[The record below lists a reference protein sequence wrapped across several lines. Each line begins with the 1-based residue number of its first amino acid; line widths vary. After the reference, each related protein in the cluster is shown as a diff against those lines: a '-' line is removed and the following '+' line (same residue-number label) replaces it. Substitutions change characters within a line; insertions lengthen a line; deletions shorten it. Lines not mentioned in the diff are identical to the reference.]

1 MSSISREEIQQYVL
15 TNLGYPIVSVEL
27 APENIGMAIDVAIQ
41 EYLSTGAVEIDYKE
55 LPNNGTNIYDLP
67 EDVATVK
74 NVQFATPFSAA
85 AGSTED
91 IFSFAVYASPFG
103 PNYGNFVHAA
113 GNLGVFF
120 EYLQNRNRVI
130 GNDITF
136 KVVDNQLYVWPFP
149 KTASTIL
156 IEYSKNA
163 FAIQDAD
170 RKSISTSNAW
180 GIQWIRRMTLAICKG
195 MLGKIR
201 GKFSSV
207 SGGPGTEAQT
217 LNSAE
222 LIAESKEEMVLLRQD
237 LLDHI
242 SHIQFYIS

>member
-1 MSSISREEIQQYVL
+1 MANISREEIQQFVL

-27 APENIGMAIDVAIQ
+27 APEQIGQAIDMAIQ
-41 EYLSTGAVEIDYKE
+41 EYLSMGSAEIDYAE
-55 LPNNGTNIYDLP
+55 LPWAGSNIFDLP
-67 EDVATVK
+67 KDVGTVK
-74 NVQFATPFSAA
+74 NVVYSIPFQAA

-103 PNYGNFVHAA
+103 PNYTNFVHAA

-130 GNDITF
+130 GNEVTF
-136 KVVDNQLYVWPFP
+136 KVVDNQLYVWPYP
-149 KTASTIL
+149 KNVPVI

-163 FAIQDAD
+163 FGITDLDNKA
-170 RKSISTSNAW
+170 ISTSNSW

-195 MLGKIR
+195 MLGKVR

-207 SGGPGTEAQT
+207 SGGPGTESQT
-217 LNSAE
+217 LNAAE
-222 LIAESKEEMVLLRQD
+222 LTAESKEELIALRLD
-237 LLDHI
+237 LSEHI
-242 SHIQFYIS
+242 STVQFFIA